1 MRKTSMFALFLI
13 TLVTTAFTSCALAQE
28 IMVSSLADLKST
40 GLEVMDVSSI
50 TKGVP
55 PKKGYKLN
63 GYASFIADP
72 AMIMAIDTPSGRVN
86 PSGNKVVAV
95 DVGGATLW
103 VRDGKEAAFFKGAAK
118 VVVAPAPAPVQPV
131 QPVAPAA
138 PAQGIPA
145 PVPVNPEASTT
156 PKVVP
161 VASAPAPGAAPVVV
175 PADDPLARLLN
186 KKPVAPKN
194 GVTEAELREKF
205 RLKDLSTTSGGKGLK
220 PREGWLIQGRGSFI
234 VPDYAIGVDT
244 PDGRVGPGRRVHI
257 KGKATLWLTPEGVE
271 IF

>member
-1 MRKTSMFALFLI
+1 MFVFVLAAM
-13 TLVTTAFTSCALAQE
+13 VAVTAFSSCAFAQE
-28 IMVSSLADLKST
+28 IVVSSLADLKAT

-63 GYASFIADP
+63 GYGSFIADP
-72 AMIMAIDTPSGRVN
+72 NFVMAIDTPSGRVN
-86 PSGNKVVAV
+86 PSANKVIAV

-103 VRDGKEAAFFKGAAK
+103 VKDGKEAAFYKGAAK
-118 VVVAPAPAPVQPV
+118 AVAPAPVAPVQGV
-131 QPVAPAA
+131 
-138 PAQGIPA
+138 PA
-145 PVPVNPEASTT
+145 PVPVNPEVSSTT

-161 VASAPAPGAAPVVV
+161 VASAPAQGAAPVVV

-186 KKPVAPKN
+186 KKPATPKK

-220 PREGWLIQGRGSFI
+220 PREGWLIQGNGSFI

-257 KGKATLWLTPEGVE
+257 KGKATMWLTPEGVE

>member
-1 MRKTSMFALFLI
+1 MTGVQTCALPI
-13 TLVTTAFTSCALAQE
+13 SVTAFSSCALAQE
-28 IMVSSLADLKST
+28 IVVSSLADLKAT

-63 GYASFIADP
+63 GCTSFIADP
-72 AMIMAIDTPSGRVN
+72 AMVLAVDTPSGRVN
-86 PSGNKVVAV
+86 PSTNRVITV
-95 DVGGATLW
+95 DIGGATLW
-103 VRDGKEAAFFKGAAK
+103 VRDGKEAAFYKGAAK
-118 VVVAPAPAPVQPV
+118 AVAPAPAQPV
-131 QPVAPAA
+131 KPVTPIS
-138 PAQGIPA
+138 PTQGVPA
-145 PVPVNPEASTT
+145 PVPVNPESAGAD

-161 VASAPAPGAAPVVV
+161 VTTAPTKGEQPVVVV

-186 KKPVAPKN
+186 KKPATPKP

-205 RLKDLSTTSGGKGLK
+205 RLKDLATTSGGKGLK
-220 PREGWLIQGRGSFI
+220 PREGWLIQGNGSFI

-244 PDGRVGPGRRVHI
+244 PDGRVGPGRRVHV

-271 IF
+271 LF

>member
-1 MRKTSMFALFLI
+1 MFAFILAAM
-13 TLVTTAFTSCALAQE
+13 VAVAAFSSCAMAQE
-28 IMVSSLADLKST
+28 PVVSSLADLKST

-72 AMIMAIDTPSGRVN
+72 AMVLAVDTPSGRVN
-86 PSGNKVVAV
+86 PSGNKVIAV

-103 VRDGKEAAFFKGAAK
+103 VRDGKEAAFYKGAAK
-118 VVVAPAPAPVQPV
+118 AVAPAPA
-131 QPVAPAA
+131 QPVAPVTPVS
-138 PAQGIPA
+138 PAQGVPA
-145 PVPVNPEASTT
+145 PVPVNPETT
-156 PKVVP
+156 GTDPRIVP
-161 VASAPAPGAAPVVV
+161 VTTAPTKSGEPVVVV
-175 PADDPLARLLN
+175 PADDQLAQLLN
-186 KKPVAPKN
+186 KKPATPKP
-194 GVTEAELREKF
+194 GVTEAQLRKKF
-205 RLKDLSTTSGGKGLK
+205 RLKDLATTSGGKGLK
-220 PREGWLIQGRGSFI
+220 PREGWLIQGNGSFV

-271 IF
+271 LF